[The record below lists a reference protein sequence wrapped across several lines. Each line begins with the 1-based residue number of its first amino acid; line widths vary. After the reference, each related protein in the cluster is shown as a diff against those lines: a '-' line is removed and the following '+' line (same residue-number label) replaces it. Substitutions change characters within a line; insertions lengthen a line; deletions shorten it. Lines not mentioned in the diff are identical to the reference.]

1 LTVVTQ
7 TTGGIVRDD
16 HLPGVLADE
25 KRDNNVSGTA
35 ARDRL
40 STRHPPDR
48 GRTVPRDRDPDQG

>member
-1 LTVVTQ
+1 
-7 TTGGIVRDD
+7 VRDD